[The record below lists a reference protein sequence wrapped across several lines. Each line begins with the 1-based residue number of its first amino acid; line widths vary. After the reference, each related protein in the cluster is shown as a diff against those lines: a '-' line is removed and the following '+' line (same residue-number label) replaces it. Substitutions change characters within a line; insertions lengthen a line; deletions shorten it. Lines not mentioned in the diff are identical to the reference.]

1 MKMARDW
8 LTAITIGAFFLM
20 AVTGLLM
27 FFHKAVAFNRPAHEW
42 LSWAFV
48 AGVVGHVVVNWASF
62 KRYFK
67 TLPGIGVIVLF
78 LAVLGASFY
87 PWGGG
92 GQGGRGPGRSG
103 VDQVV
108 LAAPLPSVAAL
119 QGISPEA
126 LVARFGADGIKVD
139 NPEASLRDI
148 ARANNMDER
157 QLLGKLFPPTEGGPG
172 GRGGRPPE
180 GAPDRGGE
188 GG

>member
-78 LAVLGASFY
+78 LAILGASFY

-126 LVARFGADGIKVD
+126 LVAPCYTSSITTLFIVARPWRGSDL
-139 NPEASLRDI
+139 NPRLRKT
-148 ARANNMDER
+148 A
-157 QLLGKLFPPTEGGPG
+157 
-172 GRGGRPPE
+172 
-180 GAPDRGGE
+180 
-188 GG
+188 